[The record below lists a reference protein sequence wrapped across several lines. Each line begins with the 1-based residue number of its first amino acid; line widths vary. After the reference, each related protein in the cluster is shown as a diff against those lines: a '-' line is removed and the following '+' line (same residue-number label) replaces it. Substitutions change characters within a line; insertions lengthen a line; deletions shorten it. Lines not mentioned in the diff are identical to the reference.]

1 MIGDGI
7 LAMRRAGLSA
17 FGALLAIAAALS
29 GCSSLPPPRE
39 RIATSA
45 LADTGETPLGVLASA
60 SLDEAPAG
68 ASGFRLL
75 PTGDFAMDAR
85 LTLAR
90 RAALSL
96 DVQYYHLHNDSV
108 GLQFLRELRDAA
120 RRGVRIRLLIDDLY
134 TGGEDELF
142 SSFASMPNVEVR
154 LFNPLPSRGGSV
166 ASRILASLH
175 EFSRINLRMHNKLFI
190 ADNRFS
196 ISGGRNMAEEY
207 FMRSSEANF
216 IDMDVV
222 SAGPIV
228 REQSQVFDRY
238 WNSSVV
244 YPVEDVV
251 AAMAPAV
258 AERASAARFDE
269 LVTAAPPEFLPQTSD
284 PFGRASVDYEMS
296 AGRMA
301 LWFAPAQV
309 LADTPYKG
317 SLKNPGDTLSTVNRS
332 VIEELSTAQSSI
344 LIASPYFIPGK
355 EGMKFLT
362 EAIARKLRVSILTN
376 GVGATDE
383 KLVYWRYSKYRL
395 QMLKLGIQLYEVSPT
410 LARDVSLFGAFG
422 QSFRRLHAK
431 VAVVDRQRLFI
442 GSMNFDPRSAWSN
455 TETGLLVESPQMAN
469 QVADLINEDGNAGI
483 YRLRLAADGETIEW
497 VARGSD
503 GKEHAAVEE
512 PDHSWLERLKLWLIG
527 PLAPEELL

>member
-1 MIGDGI
+1 M
-7 LAMRRAGLSA
+7 ASVRCSA
-17 FGALLAIAAALS
+17 FFAPFLALAAALS
-29 GCSSLPPPRE
+29 GCSSLPPRQE
-39 RIATSA
+39 QIATSA
-45 LADTGETPLGVLASA
+45 LADTGETPLGVLAAA
-60 SLDEAPAG
+60 SLEEAGPG
-68 ASGFRLL
+68 ESGFRLL

-85 LTLAR
+85 LTLAQ

-142 SSFASMPNVEVR
+142 CSFATVPNVEVR
-154 LFNPLPSRGGSV
+154 LFNPLPSRGGGVV
-166 ASRILASLH
+166 ARIAASLH

-196 ISGGRNMAEEY
+196 VSGGRNMAEEY
-207 FMRSSEANF
+207 FMRSTEANF
-216 IDMDVV
+216 IDMDVIA
-222 SAGPIV
+222 AGPIV

-244 YPVEDVV
+244 YPVQEVV
-251 AAMAPAV
+251 AAMTPAV
-258 AERASAARFDE
+258 AKAASAERFDK
-269 LVTAAPPEFLPQTSD
+269 LVIAAPPEFLPQTSD
-284 PFGRASVDYEMS
+284 PLGRASVAYELS

-301 LWFAPAQV
+301 LAFAPAQL

-317 SLKNPGDTLSTVNRS
+317 SLRNPGDTLSTVNRS
-332 VIEELSTAQSSI
+332 VLEELATARSSI

-355 EGMKFLT
+355 LGMKFLR
-362 EAIARKLRVSILTN
+362 EAIARNLRISVLTN

-395 QMLKLGIQLYEVSPT
+395 DMLKIGVQLYEVSPT
-410 LARDVSLFGAFG
+410 LARDVSQFGAFG
-422 QSFRRLHAK
+422 LSFRRLHAK
-431 VAVVDRQRLFI
+431 VAAIDRERLFI

-455 TETGLLVESPQMAN
+455 TESGLLVESPQMAN

-497 VARGSD
+497 VARGND
-503 GKEHAAVEE
+503 GKEHAIAEE
-512 PDHSWLERLKLWLIG
+512 PDHNWLERLKLWLIG
-527 PLAPEELL
+527 PLASEELL